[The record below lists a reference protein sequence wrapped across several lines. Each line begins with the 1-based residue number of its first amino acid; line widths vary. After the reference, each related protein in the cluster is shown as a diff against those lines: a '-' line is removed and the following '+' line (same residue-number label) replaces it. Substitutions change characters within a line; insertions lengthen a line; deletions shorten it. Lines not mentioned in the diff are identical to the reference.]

1 MSDYK
6 EFLLTNKYTVCEELM
21 NFVSINSV
29 YDASTVSKEKPYGDG
44 VAKALDYVAK
54 LGAKHGFEVD
64 RCDGHCTEL
73 TIGDGDKMIGIFAH
87 ADVVPATGDWSD
99 DPFSCKVM
107 DEKVFGRGTSDD
119 KGPFMAAF
127 YAVLALKDAGLIKGY
142 KVRFVVGG
150 DEERGSSCL
159 DYYFNVLKKPSPD
172 YGFTPDADFPVIYGE
187 KGINDFFPEIKIE
200 IPHVL
205 NIRGGAATN
214 AVCDKVE
221 IETEKPHELVA
232 YLKKQN
238 IEFKKDKNVITILGK
253 SAHGST
259 PELGDNAAIKTMQ
272 VLGDLYQ
279 IKSLQKLADGL
290 AETSGKKFDGFCYTK
305 LMGETTYCV
314 GLISY
319 EKGELKFSVNFRFPE
334 GVKPV
339 EYKDKFDAY
348 FGTKSKM
355 GEESHVLLFDPE
367 SKLVKTLMQAYQ
379 EVTGDFEHGPITIG
393 GGTYAKHC
401 QNTVAFG
408 ALFPGRESVMHQPD
422 EYMPEEDIYQ
432 STLIYA
438 RAIEL
443 LGNLK

>member
-1 MSDYK
+1 MTYK
-6 EFLLTNKYTVCEELM
+6 EFLEVQRVNMVEELM
-21 NFVSINSV
+21 NFVSIDST
-29 YDASTVSKEKPYGDG
+29 YDANTLSKERPFGKG
-44 VAKALDYVAK
+44 VSEALDYVAK
-54 LGAKHGFEVD
+54 LGEEHGFEVD
-64 RCDGHCTEL
+64 RCDGYCTEL
-73 TIGDGDKMIGIFAH
+73 TIGEGDKMIGIFAH

-99 DPFSCKVM
+99 YPFSCRVDEGKVY
-107 DEKVFGRGTSDD
+107 GRGTSDD

-127 YAVLALKDAGLIKGY
+127 YAVLALKQAGLLKGY

-150 DEERGSSCL
+150 DEERGSGCL
-159 DYYFNVLKKPSPD
+159 DYYFKVLKKPSPD

-187 KGINDFFPEIKIE
+187 KGINDFFPDIKVDIPDVIKIS
-200 IPHVL
+200 
-205 NIRGGAATN
+205 GGAATN

-221 IETEKPHELVA
+221 IEVKKTGKLVS
-232 YLKKQN
+232 YLKAKN
-238 IEFKKDKNVITILGK
+238 IAFKKSKNVITILGK

-272 VLGDLYQ
+272 ILGDLYDV
-279 IKSLQKLADGL
+279 KSLQKLADGL
-290 AETSGKKFDGFCYTK
+290 SDTSGKKFDGLCRTK

-319 EKGELKFSVNFRFPE
+319 EKGLLKFSINFRYPE
-334 GVKPV
+334 TVKSV

-348 FGTKSKM
+348 FGTKSRM
-355 GEESHVLLFDPE
+355 GEESKVLLFDPE
-367 SKLVKTLMQAYQ
+367 SKLVKTLMQAYI
-379 EVTGDFEHGPITIG
+379 EETGDKEHGPITIG

-422 EYMPEEDIYQ
+422 EYMPEEDIYK
-432 STLIYA
+432 SSLIYA

>member
-1 MSDYK
+1 MTYR
-6 EFLLTNKYTVCEELM
+6 EFLEEQRVNMIEELM
-21 NFVSINSV
+21 NFVCIDSV
-29 YDASTVSKEKPYGDG
+29 YDSKTVSKETPYGKG
-44 VAKALDYVAK
+44 VSNALNYVAK
-54 LGAKHGFEVD
+54 LGERYGFEVD
-64 RCDGHCTEL
+64 KCDGHCTEL
-73 TIGDGDKMIGIFAH
+73 TIGEGNKMIGIFAH

-99 DPFSCKVM
+99 YPFSCKVL
-107 DEKVFGRGTSDD
+107 DGKVYGRGTSDD

-127 YAVLALKDAGLIKGY
+127 YAVLALKEAGLLKGY

-187 KGINDFFPEIKIE
+187 KGINDFFPGISVE

-205 NIRGGAATN
+205 KISGGAATN

-221 IETEKPHELVA
+221 IELDNASEFVS
-232 YLKKQN
+232 YLKSKKVS
-238 IEFKKDKNVITILGK
+238 FKEDGNKVTILGK

-259 PELGDNAAIKTMQ
+259 PELGDNAAIKTMKI
-272 VLGDLYQ
+272 LGDFYNV
-279 IKSLQKLADGL
+279 KSLQKLADGL
-290 AETSGKKFDGFCYTK
+290 SDTSGKKFGGFCKTK

-319 EKGELKFSVNFRFPE
+319 EKGHLKFSINFRYPE
-334 GVKPV
+334 VVKSS

-348 FGTKSKM
+348 FATKSKM
-355 GEESHVLLFDPE
+355 GEESHVLFFDPE

-379 EVTGDFEHGPITIG
+379 EETGDKKSKPITIG

-401 QNTVAFG
+401 ENTVAFG

-422 EYMPEEDIYQ
+422 EYMPEEDIYK
-432 STLIYA
+432 SALIYA

>member
-1 MSDYK
+1 MTYR
-6 EFLLTNKYTVCEELM
+6 EFLEEQRINMVEELM
-21 NFVSINSV
+21 NFVSIDSV
-29 YDASTVSKEKPYGDG
+29 YDSKTATKEMPYGKG
-44 VAKALDYVAK
+44 VSNALDYVAK
-54 LGAKHGFEVD
+54 LGERYGFEVD
-64 RCDGHCTEL
+64 KCDGHCTEL
-73 TIGDGDKMIGIFAH
+73 TIGEGNKMIGIFAH
-87 ADVVPATGDWSD
+87 ADVVPATGNWSD
-99 DPFSCKVM
+99 DPFSCKVL
-107 DEKVFGRGTSDD
+107 DGKVYGRGTSDD

-127 YAVLALKDAGLIKGY
+127 YAVLALKKAGLLKGY

-187 KGINDFFPEIKIE
+187 KGINDFFPEIAVE

-205 NIRGGAATN
+205 KISGGAATN

-221 IETEKPHELVA
+221 IELDNASEFVP
-232 YLKKQN
+232 YLKSKKVS
-238 IEFKKDKNVITILGK
+238 FKEDGNKVTILGK

-259 PELGDNAAIKTMQ
+259 PELGDNAAIKTMKI
-272 VLGDLYQ
+272 LGDFYNV
-279 IKSLQKLADGL
+279 KSLQKLADGL
-290 AETSGKKFDGFCYTK
+290 SDTSGKKFGGFCKTK

-319 EKGELKFSVNFRFPE
+319 EKGVLKFSINFRYPE
-334 GVKPV
+334 VVKSS
-339 EYKDKFDAY
+339 EYKEKFDAY

-355 GEESHVLLFDPE
+355 GEESHVLFFDPE

-379 EVTGDFEHGPITIG
+379 EETGDKKSKPITIG

-401 QNTVAFG
+401 ENTVAFG

-422 EYMPEEDIYQ
+422 EYMPEEDIYK
-432 STLIYA
+432 SALIYA

>member
-1 MSDYK
+1 MTYR
-6 EFLLTNKYTVCEELM
+6 EFLEEQRVNMVEELM
-21 NFVSINSV
+21 NFVSIDSV
-29 YDASTVSKEKPYGDG
+29 YDAKTVSKEMPYGKG
-44 VAKALDYVAK
+44 VSNALNYVAK
-54 LGAKHGFEVD
+54 LGERHGFEVD

-73 TIGDGDKMIGIFAH
+73 TIGEGQKMIGIFAH

-99 DPFSCKVM
+99 DPFCCKVL
-107 DEKVFGRGTSDD
+107 DGKVYGRGTSDD

-127 YAVLALKDAGLIKGY
+127 YAVLALKEAGLLKGF

-187 KGINDFFPEIKIE
+187 KGINDFFPEIAVE

-205 NIRGGAATN
+205 KLIGGAATN

-221 IETEKPHELVA
+221 IELDNAGEFVS
-232 YLKKQN
+232 YLKSKKVS
-238 IEFKKDKNVITILGK
+238 FKEDGNKVTILGK

-259 PELGDNAAIKTMQ
+259 PELGDNAAIKTMK
-272 VLGDLYQ
+272 VLGDFYN

-290 AETSGKKFDGFCYTK
+290 SDTSGKKFGGFCKTK
-305 LMGETTYCV
+305 LMGKTTYCV

-319 EKGELKFSVNFRFPE
+319 EKGHLKFSINFRYPE
-334 GVKPV
+334 VVKSS
-339 EYKDKFDAY
+339 EYKDKFDTY

-355 GEESHVLLFDPE
+355 GEESHVLFFDPE
-367 SKLVKTLMQAYQ
+367 SKLIKTLMQAYQ
-379 EVTGDFEHGPITIG
+379 EETSDKKSKPITIG

-401 QNTVAFG
+401 EHTVAFG

-422 EYMPEEDIYQ
+422 EYMPEEDIYK
-432 STLIYA
+432 SALIYA